1 MQGLDLREYKGK
13 LRVKIKAW
21 RAALPAAEKAA
32 LDDGIRRRLLA
43 TYQYRDCRTL
53 MIYVSTDIEVDTRAI
68 IAAAL
73 TSGRQVAVPRCVPG
87 TREMTFHYITDL
99 SQLRSGT
106 FGVLE
111 PSEELPL
118 AETPVAPL
126 MVVPALSL
134 DAFGFRLGYGGGY
147 YDRCLSR
154 FEGES
159 IGICYSENTC
169 YRLCHGRYDVPLK
182 AVLTE
187 KYVRRIEGRRQGGN
201 HGRI

>member
-1 MQGLDLREYKGK
+1 MQGIDLREYKGK

-21 RAALPAAEKAA
+21 RASLSPEEKAA
-32 LDDGIRRRLLA
+32 LDDGVRRRLLA

-53 MIYVSTDIEVDTRAI
+53 MIYVSTPIEVDTRAVI
-68 IAAAL
+68 EAAL
-73 TSGRQVAVPRCVPG
+73 ASGRRVAVPRCVPG
-87 TREMTFHYITDL
+87 TREMTFHYIESL
-99 SQLRSGT
+99 SQLRPGT

-111 PSEELPL
+111 PPEELPE
-118 AETPVAPL
+118 AVDPEAPL

-134 DAFGFRLGYGGGY
+134 DAFGYRLGYGGGY

-154 FEGES
+154 FAGQS
-159 IGICYSENTC
+159 IGLCYSENTC

-187 KYVRRIEGRRQGGN
+187 KYVRRIDRREGGQ
-201 HGRI
+201 HGRV

>member
-1 MQGLDLREYKGK
+1 MPGLDLREYKGK
-13 LRVKIKAW
+13 LRARIKAW
-21 RAALPAAEKAA
+21 RAELPADEKAS
-32 LDDGIRRRLLA
+32 LDAAIRRRLLA

-53 MIYVSTDIEVDTRAI
+53 MIYVSTPIEVDTRAL

-73 TSGRQVAVPRCVPG
+73 ADGRRVAVPRCVPG
-87 TREMTFHYITDL
+87 TREMTFHYVTDPDL
-99 SQLRSGT
+99 SELRKGT

-111 PSEELPL
+111 PTEDLPV
-118 AETPVAPL
+118 AESPEAPL

-134 DAFGFRLGYGGGY
+134 DAFGYRLGYGGGY

-159 IGICYSENTC
+159 IGLCYSENCC
-169 YRLCHGRYDVPLK
+169 YRLFHGRYDVPLK

-187 KYVRRIEGRRQGGN
+187 KYVRRIEGGQ
-201 HGRI
+201 HGRIR